1 MEEKITASSART
13 VALEVLIAC
22 EKRHAWSDSA
32 LSASIRRAELSG
44 RDAALASR
52 LCYGVQ
58 QNQLLLLYWLEQ
70 LCWVPVER
78 LELPV
83 RLILELG
90 LYQLAFLDRVP
101 AHAAVDES
109 VKLARRWS
117 KNPRSP
123 GLVNGVLRSFL
134 RQKDTIPA
142 PESLSVRYSHP
153 QWLVDLLRDE
163 VPEGTLEALL
173 QANNSQPATV
183 IQVNPLKTD
192 GGALACRL
200 AGEGVTV
207 EVHPFLTDCYELSET
222 GDLSRLASFR
232 EGLFQVQDAAARLAV
247 LAAGPRPGMAVLDAC
262 AAPGGKSFQAAME
275 MGDRGSILS
284 CDLQAK
290 KLSRIREGAER
301 LGISCITARA
311 MDGRVFQPELER
323 NFDLVLADVPC
334 SGLGI
339 IRKKP
344 DIRYKEPEPLE
355 RLPEIQRAILD
366 NVSRY
371 VAPGGT
377 LLYSTCTVLRRENQE
392 VVSAFLSGH
401 PGFHLEGFT
410 LPGVGECDGMQTLW
424 PHLHGTDGFFM
435 AKLRRET

>member
-1 MEEKITASSART
+1 MEEKITATSARA

-32 LSASIRRAELSG
+32 LSASIRRAKLSA
-44 RDAALASR
+44 RDAALTSR

-70 LCWVPVER
+70 LCRVPVER
-78 LELPV
+78 LELPI

-109 VKLARRWS
+109 VKLARAQS

-123 GLVNGVLRSFL
+123 GLVNGILRSFL
-134 RQKDTIPA
+134 RQKNMIPA
-142 PESLSVRYSHP
+142 PDSLSVRYSHP
-153 QWLVDLLRDE
+153 QWLVDLLENE

-173 QANNSQPATV
+173 QANNGQPSTV
-183 IQVNPLKTD
+183 IQVNTLKTD
-192 GGALACRL
+192 GETLARRL
-200 AGEGVTV
+200 AGEGVNV
-207 EVHPFLTDCYELSET
+207 EKHPFLPDCYQLSET

-301 LGISCITARA
+301 LGIDCITTQA
-311 MDGRVFQPELER
+311 MDGRVFQQELEGK
-323 NFDLVLADVPC
+323 FDLVLADVPC
-334 SGLGI
+334 SDLGI

-355 RLPEIQRAILD
+355 HLPVIQRAILD

-371 VAPGGT
+371 VAPGGV

-392 VVSAFLSGH
+392 IVSAFLSGH
-401 PGFHLEGFT
+401 PDFHLEAFS
-410 LPGVGECDGMQTLW
+410 LPGVGDCDGMQTLW

-435 AKLRRET
+435 AKLRREI